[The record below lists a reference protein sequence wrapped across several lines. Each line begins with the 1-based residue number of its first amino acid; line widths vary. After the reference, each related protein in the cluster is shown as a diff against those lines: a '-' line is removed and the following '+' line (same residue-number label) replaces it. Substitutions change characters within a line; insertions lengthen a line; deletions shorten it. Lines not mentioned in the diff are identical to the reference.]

1 MNLTVFFFISEPAAV
16 PQPQRKGKVFI
27 LYCKD
32 GLPQEFSDEVLDLA
46 DTLSSC
52 GGFKCEVD
60 HYVPVPPPNWNTWTI
75 KQIQE
80 SEYVLLVYSPILDQ
94 QIHSSQNIMLNMEKG
109 KYYANGIINLMHPP
123 KFIPVY
129 LNGRLPPNNLG
140 WLPPQ
145 LHTCTEYMLNINQL
159 RMAIEVPEGTPEHVF
174 SEKLTEALHED
185 RFRDVAKL
193 VSHLRGESD
202 TTRPNPPLNPIKVP
216 AVHNPP
222 PQISPSQMPASSDFD
237 HVQPQMPPRS
247 TPVVHPQTDPHLSYI
262 PPPPGPV
269 ASSQQQQQQQVHE
282 PSHPQSG
289 IQRELHVA
297 HIESEVHRVINGTH
311 PQIAMQH
318 SGIHSGD
325 VILSY
330 NHDTGEGFP
339 EQSMTSIE
347 QNDIRDHIMRKIGL
361 VVKDQWF
368 HLGGVLG
375 VQQKELNNIQQSLG
389 VHPDYSMAGLKML
402 NGWRAEKKQQATR
415 EVLKEALCRLNY
427 GQLAQELFTDE

>member
-1 MNLTVFFFISEPAAV
+1 
-16 PQPQRKGKVFI
+16 
-27 LYCKD
+27 
-32 GLPQEFSDEVLDLA
+32 
-46 DTLSSC
+46 
-52 GGFKCEVD
+52 
-60 HYVPVPPPNWNTWTI
+60 
-75 KQIQE
+75 
-80 SEYVLLVYSPILDQ
+80 
-94 QIHSSQNIMLNMEKG
+94 MLNMEKG

-145 LHTCTEYMLNINQL
+145 LHTCTEYKLNINQL
-159 RMAIEVPEGTPEHVF
+159 RMAIEVPEGTPEHIF
-174 SEKLTEALHED
+174 SGKLTEALHED

-237 HVQPQMPPRS
+237 HVQTKMPSRVAHPQSQVHQDIQFKSGDLREMH
-247 TPVVHPQTDPHLSYI
+247 VHHPQTDPHKSYN

-269 ASSQQQQQQQVHE
+269 ASSQQQQQQQQVHE

-289 IQRELHVA
+289 IQREPHVA
-297 HIESEVHRVINGTH
+297 HIESEVHQVLNGTH

-325 VILSY
+325 VIQSY
-330 NHDTGEGFP
+330 NHDTGEAIPAQALMSF
-339 EQSMTSIE
+339 EQH
-347 QNDIRDHIMRKIGL
+347 DIRDHNMRKIGL
-361 VVKDQWF
+361 VVKGEWF
-368 HLGGVLG
+368 RLGEVLG
-375 VQQKELNNIQQSLG
+375 VQQQKLNNIKQSLG
-389 VHPDYSMAGLKML
+389 VHPDYSMAGLNML
-402 NGWRAEKKQQATR
+402 NAWRAEKKELATR
-415 EVLKEALCRLNY
+415 EALKQALCRLNY
-427 GQLAQELFTDE
+427 EQLAQGLFTDE